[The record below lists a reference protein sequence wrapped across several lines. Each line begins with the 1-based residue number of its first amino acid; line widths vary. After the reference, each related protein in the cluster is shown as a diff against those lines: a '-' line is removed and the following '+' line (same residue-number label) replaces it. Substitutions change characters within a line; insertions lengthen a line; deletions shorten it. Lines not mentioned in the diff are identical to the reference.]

1 MPPTGHNF
9 RHRRRARTLALGRQR
24 EFERD
29 YAAALSE
36 GEPGQGADDQLGFMT
51 RKGTRPAGASGLRP
65 RRERLGPGPR
75 FCGGTDS

>member
-51 RKGTRPAGASGLRP
+51 RKGTPAGRGVRATAAT
-65 RRERLGPGPR
+65 RETGPGTTILR
-75 FCGGTDS
+75 RH

>member
-1 MPPTGHNF
+1 MPPTGTIF

-36 GEPGQGADDQLGFMT
+36 GEPGQDVGDQLGFMT
-51 RKGTRPAGASGLRP
+51 RKGTPAGAPGLRP

-75 FCGGTDS
+75 SCGGTDS